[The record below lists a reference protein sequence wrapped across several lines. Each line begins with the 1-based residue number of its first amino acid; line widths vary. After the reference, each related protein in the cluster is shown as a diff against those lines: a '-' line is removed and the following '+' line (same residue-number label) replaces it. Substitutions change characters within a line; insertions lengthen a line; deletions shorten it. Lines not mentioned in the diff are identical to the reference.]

1 MDVVISSPVEVM
13 CGRKET
19 CLSKLEKEK
28 KKKTI
33 QHVKINVLI
42 VDSEKYQRITVINYR
57 SKKKRTYYV
66 MHSHTA
72 VTVQVVQLETL
83 RNNRTRFSRTS
94 ITFWFI
100 RCV

>member
-1 MDVVISSPVEVM
+1 MFEQV
-13 CGRKET
+13 RKR
-19 CLSKLEKEK
+19 KK